1 MRANDRED
9 DLYSKGKRVRID
21 KEEKYMLS
29 LVESCSNKNRTL
41 LDIGCGTGEISLA
54 LNKLGF
60 ETFGLDFSSV
70 AIDIAKKNGVK
81 CQQADLDLGIPADD
95 ASFDIAWAGD
105 VIEHVFDPIGVLSE
119 ISRILVPGGSF
130 LATIPH
136 DLNYKVRIKTLLG
149 ISYQEAVYRK
159 FRQFKHHTFFSEN
172 LLRYMYESSNLKIQ
186 QITYLIK
193 IPIFKLEFFT
203 KIRLLRIF
211 ATLMIVKSIKN

>member
-9 DLYSKGKRVRID
+9 YLYSKGKRVRID
-21 KEEKYMLS
+21 KEEKFMLS
-29 LVESCSNKNRTL
+29 LVGSPSDKNKTL
-41 LDIGCGTGEISLA
+41 LDIGCGTGEVSQA

-60 ETFGLDFSSV
+60 ETFGIDFSSV
-70 AIDIAKKNGVK
+70 AIDIAKRNGIK
-81 CQQADLDLGIPADD
+81 CQQADVDLGIPADD

-119 ISRILVPGGSF
+119 ISRVLVPRGSF
-130 LATIPH
+130 FATIPH

-172 LLRYMYESSNLKIQ
+172 LLRYMYETNNLKIEH
-186 QITYLIK
+186 ITYLVK
-193 IPIFKLEFFT
+193 IPFLKIEFFT

-211 ATLMIVKSIKN
+211 ATLMIIKAVKN